1 MKMKELDDLILS
13 VLTNEWM
20 TLTLIQTLVN
30 KISPHA
36 NDDLISLWCGMLI
49 GEDKV
54 DSMKILTKNSEFYA
68 IRKKQ
73 KVEKGDM

>member
-20 TLTLIQTLVN
+20 TVTLIQALVN
-30 KISPHA
+30 KVSPNTH
-36 NDDLISLWCGMLI
+36 DDLISLWCGMLI

-54 DSMKILTKNSEFYA
+54 DSMRILTKNSEFYA
-68 IRKKQ
+68 LRKKQ